1 MNTQDRQIIHIA
13 LPSIL
18 SNITVPLLGLVDVAI
33 VGHLGAAKYIGAIA
47 VGSMLFNIIYWIFGF
62 LRMGTSGMTSQALGQ
77 RDLSE
82 AMRLLARSLG
92 IGMLTAVT
100 LLFLQTPICQFA
112 LSVIR
117 PSEDVAQLA
126 TLYFRICIWGAPAM
140 LGLYGLTGWFIGMQN
155 SRIPMFI
162 AITQNIVN
170 ILMSLCLV
178 FVGGMKVEGVALGT
192 LVAQYAGLAMGGILW
207 IRHYGK
213 LRKYLHIRT
222 DQLLWA
228 KTAMSRFFQV
238 NRDIFL
244 RTLCLVSVTLFFTTA
259 GASQG
264 ETILAV
270 NTLLMQL
277 FTLFSYVMDGFAYA
291 GEALSGRYI
300 GARNLPAFQSIIKR
314 LFIWGAAVTGIFT
327 LIYTLGGNTFLAILT
342 NDRQVIQATDAY
354 FYWAIAIPVTGVA
367 AFIWDGVFIG
377 ATATR
382 EMLLSMATAA
392 ACFFTVYYGFHSQW
406 GNHALWLAFLC
417 YLGIRG
423 VVQTCLLPRIIRHY
437 FP

>member
-1 MNTQDRQIIHIA
+1 
-13 LPSIL
+13 
-18 SNITVPLLGLVDVAI
+18 
-33 VGHLGAAKYIGAIA
+33 
-47 VGSMLFNIIYWIFGF
+47 
-62 LRMGTSGMTSQALGQ
+62 
-77 RDLSE
+77 
-82 AMRLLARSLG
+82 
-92 IGMLTAVT
+92 
-100 LLFLQTPICQFA
+100 
-112 LSVIR
+112 
-117 PSEDVAQLA
+117 
-126 TLYFRICIWGAPAM
+126 
-140 LGLYGLTGWFIGMQN
+140 
-155 SRIPMFI
+155 
-162 AITQNIVN
+162 
-170 ILMSLCLV
+170 
-178 FVGGMKVEGVALGT
+178 
-192 LVAQYAGLAMGGILW
+192 
-207 IRHYGK
+207 
-213 LRKYLHIRT
+213 
-222 DQLLWA
+222 
-228 KTAMSRFFQV
+228 MSRFFQV

-327 LIYTLGGNTFLAILT
+327 LIYTLGGNTFLALLT

-417 YLGIRG
+417 YLGVRG
-423 VVQTCLLPRIIRHY
+423 VVQTCLLPRIIRRY

>member
-1 MNTQDRQIIHIA
+1 MNSQDRQILHIA

-18 SNITVPLLGLVDVAI
+18 SNITVPLLGLADVAI

-62 LRMGTSGMTSQALGQ
+62 LRMGTTGMTSQAFGQ
-77 RDLSE
+77 RDLPE
-82 AMRLLARSLG
+82 TMRLLVRSLG
-92 IGMLTAVT
+92 IGILTATT
-100 LLFLQTPICQFA
+100 LLILQTPIRQLA

-117 PSEDVAQLA
+117 PSREVAQLA
-126 TLYFRICIWGAPAM
+126 TLYFHICIWGAPAM
-140 LGLYGLTGWFIGMQN
+140 LGLYSLTGWYIGMQN
-155 SRIPMFI
+155 SRIPMLI

-170 ILMSLCLV
+170 ILVSLCLV
-178 FVGGMKVEGVALGT
+178 FIGGMKVEGVAIGT
-192 LVAQYAGLAMGGILW
+192 LVAQYAGLTMGGILW
-207 IRHYGK
+207 IRYYGK
-213 LRKYLHIRT
+213 LKKHLSLCT
-222 DQLLWA
+222 DRLLWA
-228 KTAMSRFFQV
+228 QAAMRRFFQV

-244 RTLCLVSVTLFFTTA
+244 RTLCLVAVTLFFTTA

-291 GEALSGRYI
+291 GEAMSGRYI
-300 GARNLPAFQSIIKR
+300 GARNLPAFQSVIKR
-314 LFIWGAAVTGIFT
+314 LFMWGAAVTSIFT
-327 LIYTLGGNTFLAILT
+327 LIYMLGGNTFLAMLT
-342 NDRQVIQATDAY
+342 NDKSVIQTTDVY
-354 FYWAIAIPVTGVA
+354 FYWAIAIPITGVA
-367 AFIWDGVFIG
+367 AFIWDGIFIG

-392 ACFFTVYYGFHSQW
+392 VCFFIIYYGLHAQW
-406 GNHALWLAFLC
+406 GNHALWLAFLS

-423 VVQTCLLPRIIRHY
+423 AVQTCLLPRIIRRY
-437 FP
+437 FL